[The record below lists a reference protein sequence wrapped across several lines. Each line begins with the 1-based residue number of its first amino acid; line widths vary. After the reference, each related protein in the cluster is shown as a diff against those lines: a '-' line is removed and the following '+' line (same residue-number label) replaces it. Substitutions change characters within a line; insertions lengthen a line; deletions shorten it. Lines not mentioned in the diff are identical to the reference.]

1 LSTPAGGAK
10 VMVTIESKL
19 IGDFKIGDNI
29 NYNLEVLALLYDRF
43 NSGNQQQRRLLCKP
57 IIVLLASIVEA
68 VLYDFHK
75 RVKLFTIEGVQNL
88 AAEAINHI
96 RAAKI
101 DDFAKYIDSAKK
113 QKLFG
118 EANIAFYERM
128 HDVRRL
134 RNRIHIQNEKN
145 DHPRDERDVF
155 TADKKVL
162 AEQVLEKTLR
172 VLASDFARDKD
183 HVAAFRLP
191 WNAHYPE

>member
-1 LSTPAGGAK
+1 
-10 VMVTIESKL
+10 MVTIESKF
-19 IGDFKIGDNI
+19 IGDFKIGDNV
-29 NYNLEVLALLYDRF
+29 NYNFEILALLYERF

-57 IIVLLASIVEA
+57 IIILLASILEA

-88 AAEAINHI
+88 AADAINNI

-118 EANIAFYERM
+118 KANAAFYERM
-128 HDVRRL
+128 HDVRRI

-145 DHPRDERDVF
+145 ELPRDDRDAF
-155 TADKKVL
+155 TPDQKVL
-162 AEQVLEKTLR
+162 AEQVVEKTLR

-183 HVAAFRLP
+183 YVAAFKLP
-191 WNAHYPE
+191 WNAHYPT